1 MSLIS
6 ALANVHHQ
14 GQFGDFEDK
23 KGDDLLKIS
32 EKKNLLI
39 VQIVQF
45 KNSNTS
51 IESIDIDG
59 LKLKE
64 SALNVAFNEN
74 TRILWNGPKNW
85 LLVSSKKELIK
96 NISLMCKET
105 DFAVTDLSHSR
116 AVIEIEGNYV
126 LEVLKKGSPFNFDI
140 LKKNNSINSLYNNIA
155 FTVDFLNDK
164 PFKVRL
170 FTLRSFGESLYHS
183 ITDAALEFGYENK

>member
-45 KNSNTS
+45 KNSNIP
-51 IESIDIDG
+51 IESMDIDC
-59 LKLKE
+59 LKLKDTP
-64 SALNVAFNEN
+64 LNVSFNDN

-85 LLVSSKKELIK
+85 LLVSSKKDLI
-96 NISLMCKET
+96 NDISSTCKEI
-105 DFAVTDLSHSR
+105 DFAITDLSHSR
-116 AVIEIEGNYV
+116 AVIDIEGNYV
-126 LEVLKKGSPFNFDI
+126 IEVLKKGSPFNFDE

-155 FTVDFLNDK
+155 FTVDLLNDN

>member
-23 KGDDLLKIS
+23 KGDDLLKIT

-45 KNSNTS
+45 KNSNIP

-59 LKLKE
+59 LKLKDTP
-64 SALNVAFNEN
+64 LNVSFNDN

-85 LLVSSKKELIK
+85 LLVSSKKDLI
-96 NISLMCKET
+96 NDISSTCKEI
-105 DFAVTDLSHSR
+105 DFAITDLSHSR
-116 AVIEIEGNYV
+116 AVIDIKGNYV
-126 LEVLKKGSPFNFDI
+126 IEVLKKGSPFNFDE

-155 FTVDFLNDK
+155 FTVDLLNDK

-183 ITDAALEFGYENK
+183 VTDAALEFGYENK

>member
-45 KNSNTS
+45 KNSNMP

-59 LKLKE
+59 LKLKDTP
-64 SALNVAFNEN
+64 LNVCSNDN
-74 TRILWNGPKNW
+74 TRVLWNGPKNW
-85 LLVSSKKELIK
+85 LLVSSKKDLI
-96 NISLMCKET
+96 NDISSTCKEI
-105 DFAVTDLSHSR
+105 DFAITDLSHSR
-116 AVIEIEGNYV
+116 AVIDIEGNYV
-126 LEVLKKGSPFNFDI
+126 IEVLKKGSPFNFDE

-155 FTVDFLNDK
+155 FTVDLLNDK

>member
-39 VQIVQF
+39 VQIAHF
-45 KNSNTS
+45 KNSNIP

-59 LKLKE
+59 LKLKD
-64 SALNVAFNEN
+64 SPLNVSFNDN

-85 LLVSSKKELIK
+85 LLVSSKKDLI
-96 NISLMCKET
+96 NDISLTFKET

-116 AVIEIEGNYV
+116 AVIDIEGNYV
-126 LEVLKKGSPFNFDI
+126 IEVLKKGSPFNFDE

-155 FTVDFLNDK
+155 FTVDLLNDK

-170 FTLRSFGESLYHS
+170 FALRSFGESLYHS

>member
-45 KNSNTS
+45 KNSHIP
-51 IESIDIDG
+51 IESMDIDC
-59 LKLKE
+59 LKLKDTP
-64 SALNVAFNEN
+64 LNVSFNDN

-85 LLVSSKKELIK
+85 LLVSSKKDLI
-96 NISLMCKET
+96 NDISSTCKEI
-105 DFAVTDLSHSR
+105 DFAITDLSHSR
-116 AVIEIEGNYV
+116 AVIDIEGNYV
-126 LEVLKKGSPFNFDI
+126 IEVLKKGSPFNFDE

-155 FTVDFLNDK
+155 FTVDLLNDK